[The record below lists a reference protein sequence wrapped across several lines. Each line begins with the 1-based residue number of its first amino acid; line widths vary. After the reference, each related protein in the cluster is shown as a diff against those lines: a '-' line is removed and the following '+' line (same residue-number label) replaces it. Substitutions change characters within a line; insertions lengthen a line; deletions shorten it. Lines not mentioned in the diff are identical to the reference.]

1 MHIDVV
7 PDRKV
12 LREALVERG
21 VGILDAAER
30 LVGKDDPEP
39 KSVVCSISFPDLD
52 LVAGVEQLDQRRQV

>member
-1 MHIDVV
+1 MEMHIDVV

-12 LREALVERG
+12 LRESLIESG

-39 KSVVCSISFPDLD
+39 EGLVSGISLPDLD
-52 LVAGVEQLDQRRQV
+52 LVVWVQQLDER